1 MSNFD
6 EYSVTTKLE
15 NKTEC
20 DLCSHKNVC
29 TLKDDY
35 KEQIIV
41 IRKLGLEDYIHVTAK
56 CEHYTNDSRVR
67 PREFVNVVEHEW
79 DK

>member
-15 NKTEC
+15 NQSEC

-29 TLKDDY
+29 TLKEDY
-35 KEQIIV
+35 KAQIVV
-41 IRKLGLEDYIHVTAK
+41 IRKLGLESYIHVTAR
-56 CEHYTNDSRVR
+56 CEHYTSDSRIR
-67 PREFVNVVEHEW
+67 PREFKGVTGFGTT
-79 DK
+79 